1 MIIKSKSSRTI
12 VALVMGTGL
21 LITVYA
27 AFGYVTKERIIDT
40 EKFKV
45 KLVHKDKNW
54 EWLLA
59 LRVKAID
66 SQSSWIFEINREL
79 WKRLL

>member
-1 MIIKSKSSRTI
+1 
-12 VALVMGTGL
+12 
-21 LITVYA
+21 
-27 AFGYVTKERIIDT
+27 
-40 EKFKV
+40 
-45 KLVHKDKNW
+45 
-54 EWLLA
+54 

>member
-45 KLVHKDKNW
+45 KLVHKDKN
-54 EWLLA
+54 
-59 LRVKAID
+59 
-66 SQSSWIFEINREL
+66 
-79 WKRLL
+79 